1 MPARARASVPDA
13 ATARSQQ
20 GSLRVG
26 IRLGRVMLSVGLL
39 KIRLIKPPVVRLL
52 LQRAVD
58 PYRLGAGGR
67 RPPEFRPG

>member
-1 MPARARASVPDA
+1 
-13 ATARSQQ
+13 
-20 GSLRVG
+20 
-26 IRLGRVMLSVGLL
+26 MLSVGLL